1 MKAKLV
7 LAVGLLAASVAIPA
21 WGRDGAAKAAKVDE
35 LSKARGKVAT
45 RALETKGKQRQELMM
60 KQRKLD
66 RLIDDLE
73 SGRHVDPSEIN
84 RVLPR

>member
-1 MKAKLV
+1 MKPKLV
-7 LAVGLLAASVAIPA
+7 LAVGLLAAAVALPA
-21 WGRDGAAKAAKVDE
+21 WGRDSAARAEKIDE
-35 LSKARGKVAT
+35 LGKARGKIAT